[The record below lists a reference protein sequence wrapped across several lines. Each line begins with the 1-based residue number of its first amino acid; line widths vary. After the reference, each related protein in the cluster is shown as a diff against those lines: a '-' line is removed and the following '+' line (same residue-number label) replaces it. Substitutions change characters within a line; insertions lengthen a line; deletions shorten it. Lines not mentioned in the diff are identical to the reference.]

1 MEKYYKRGLG
11 SFGPPIYVN
20 STTFN
25 QLIEITDDDGVGW
38 DVGRDVVNIS
48 RIQQNSKASL

>member
-1 MEKYYKRGLG
+1 MENYYKRGFG

-25 QLIEITDDDGVGW
+25 QLIESTDDDG
-38 DVGRDVVNIS
+38 VGRDVVNIL
-48 RIQQNSKASL
+48 RIQHNIVNFTY